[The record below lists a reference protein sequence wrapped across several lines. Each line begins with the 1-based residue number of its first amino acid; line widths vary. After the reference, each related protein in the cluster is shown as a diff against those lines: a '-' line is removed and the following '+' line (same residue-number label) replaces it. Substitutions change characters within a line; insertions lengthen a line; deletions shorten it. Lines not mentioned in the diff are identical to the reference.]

1 MITDRSTAPRCVCR
15 VAESWSLGWVRSSN
29 LAKLPCQALC
39 QECQDICSNRQTTS
53 YCSVSQ
59 RLQVVSRRKDI
70 VTDTYNWS
78 QRLTVVYVILK
89 DSTSR
94 KDHTIT
100 EKNKAGT
107 KRSIRLISIV
117 IVTTTPPRKN
127 VYHILIAR
135 IFREHG
141 VDDILLKECSG
152 GSRHQSGVVGS

>member
-15 VAESWSLGWVRSSN
+15 VAELVVGLGQIFES
-29 LAKLPCQALC
+29 CQASMPSTMPRMPRY
-39 QECQDICSNRQTTS
+39 ICSNRQTTS

-70 VTDTYNWS
+70 VTDTFNCS
-78 QRLTVVYVILK
+78 QRLTVVYVIRK

-107 KRSIRLISIV
+107 KRNIRLISIV

-127 VYHILIAR
+127 VYHILIAE
-135 IFREHG
+135 IFRERG
-141 VDDILLKECSG
+141 VDGILLKECSG